1 MVAPNSSPAE
11 PRPRTRVRQLRVF
24 ALAAVA
30 AAFAVSAASWL
41 GNTGVTTPNISPPPG
56 SPASGNAVEVTPVT
70 PQTVTRAVGQA
81 TVQAGIE
88 LAQLQIIPTDT
99 SVVKISISWTDA
111 LAASRTLLNPHA
123 GIAVGLYEPISSGA
137 CATPSP
143 ISLQPQYV
151 TITDATGASYCGKL
165 DQSSTGS
172 STVAGVGTPSAGTLW
187 LTTTMQGG
195 YLMPN
200 LTVPSGIT
208 TLPVCSSTPQ
218 WCVPTSLTVSPVS
231 PAVLYVVASL
241 TTPGGVPPGSQPQLA
256 GLSFFISGMPA

>member
-1 MVAPNSSPAE
+1 MVAPNSSPARA
-11 PRPRTRVRQLRVF
+11 RPGTKLRRLRVF
-24 ALAAVA
+24 ALTAVG
-30 AAFAVSAASWL
+30 AAFLASAASWL
-41 GNTGVTTPNISPPPG
+41 GNTGVTTPNISPPSG
-56 SPASGNAVEVTPVT
+56 STASGNMVEVTPVT

-88 LAQLQIIPTDT
+88 LAQLQIIPADT
-99 SVVKISISWTDA
+99 NFVKISVAWTDA
-111 LAASRTLLNPHA
+111 LAAGRTLLNPHT

-137 CATPSP
+137 CTTPSP

-151 TITDATGASYCGKL
+151 TITDATGASYCGEL

-172 STVAGVGTPSAGTLW
+172 STVAGPGTASSGTLW

-208 TLPVCSSTPQ
+208 TLPVCSTTPQ

-256 GLSFFISGMPA
+256 GLSFFISGIPA